1 MTNKDQKLILLNVIF
16 ASALVVANVIAGKIV
31 MLGENFTIPA
41 AVVVYAVTFLITDII
56 HENYGREQAK
66 QTIIFGFIAQ
76 IFASIMIFLGQLLP
90 VAPFAQESQQA
101 YETLLGQNARFVIAS
116 LAAYLTSQY
125 LDVLIFSKLKKMTN
139 TKYKWLRNN
148 VSTASSQLIDTTVF
162 ITIAFIGSVPN
173 LWMMILSQYVIKLGI
188 AALDTPIFYWLTRKQ
203 KQTTVDQSIKA
214 TS

>member
-1 MTNKDQKLILLNVIF
+1 MSKDQKLILLNVIF
-16 ASALVVANVIAGKIV
+16 ASSLVVANVIAGKIV
-31 MLGENFTIPA
+31 MLGENLTIPA
-41 AVVVYAVTFLITDII
+41 AVVVYAVTFLITDIV

-76 IFASIMIFLGQLLP
+76 IFASVMILFGQMLP
-90 VAPFAQESQQA
+90 AAPFAQESQQA

-125 LDVLIFSKLKKMTN
+125 LDVVIFSKLKKLTN
-139 TKYKWLRNN
+139 TRHKWLRNN
-148 VSTASSQLIDTTVF
+148 ISTASSQLIDTTVF

-173 LWMMILSQYVIKLGI
+173 IWIMILSQYVIKLGI
-188 AALDTPIFYWLTRKQ
+188 AVLDTPIFYLLTKKRKQ
-203 KQTTVDQSIKA
+203 KRMDEPIQA

>member
-1 MTNKDQKLILLNVIF
+1 MINKDQKLILLNVIF

>member
-1 MTNKDQKLILLNVIF
+1 MNKDQKLILLNVIF

-31 MLGENFTIPA
+31 MLSENFMIPA
-41 AVVVYAVTFLITDII
+41 AVVVYAVTFLITDIV

-125 LDVLIFSKLKKMTN
+125 LDVYIFSKLKKITS

-148 VSTASSQLIDTTVF
+148 LSTASSQLIDTTVF

-173 LWMMILSQYVIKLGI
+173 LWMMILSQYVIKLAI
-188 AALDTPIFYWLTRKQ
+188 AIVDTPIFYLLTRKS
-203 KQTTVDQSIKA
+203 KSESHEPTLKA

>member
-1 MTNKDQKLILLNVIF
+1 MNKDQKLILLNVIF

-31 MLGENFTIPA
+31 MLSENFMIPA
-41 AVVVYAVTFLITDII
+41 AVVVYAVTFLITDIV

-125 LDVLIFSKLKKMTN
+125 LDVYIFSKLKKITS

-148 VSTASSQLIDTTVF
+148 LSTASSQLIDTTVF

-173 LWMMILSQYVIKLGI
+173 LWMMILSQYVIKLAI
-188 AALDTPIFYWLTRKQ
+188 AIVDTPIFYLLTRKSKSETQ
-203 KQTTVDQSIKA
+203 EQTLKA